1 MKKLLAAFLTIT
13 IPIWYIPFAICAI
26 IGIGLYEAYEN
37 ILKLLEKAQ
46 EK

>member
-1 MKKLLAAFLTIT
+1 MKKLFAFLLAIT
-13 IPIWYIPFAICAI
+13 IPIWYIPVAICAI
-26 IGIGLYEAYEN
+26 IWIGLYEAYKD